1 VGQTIVFCGLQ
12 AAGALVHHADM
23 SDLAFTGER
32 VVPGHVEPGLWH
44 EHLSRYRFA
53 ALFAV
58 GKRVLDAGCG
68 TGYGTALLAAVA
80 REAIGFDISREAID
94 YASSHYPE
102 PKFRTGSAV
111 EFPAA
116 DSSADLV
123 TAFEIIEHLAGWEKL
138 VEEADRVLA
147 PGGTF
152 LVSTPNKIDYAE
164 ARQGCG
170 PNPFHVHEFQLEAF
184 DEALAGI
191 FPFVRILGQ
200 NRQES
205 IVFAGEQAAAAGLGF
220 VAGAPDVRNAQF
232 FLAVCAK
239 QPVEIPSFV
248 YAGGAGNLLR
258 ERERWALSLQ
268 RDVNG
273 ARGKI
278 DDLHRELQER
288 THWAKSLEAE
298 LASARQKLQALEAQA
313 AQLQQQREM
322 IRASRWVRLGRRLNV
337 GPDLSRDIE

>member
-1 VGQTIVFCGLQ
+1 
-12 AAGALVHHADM
+12 
-23 SDLAFTGER
+23 
-32 VVPGHVEPGLWH
+32 
-44 EHLSRYRFA
+44 
-53 ALFAV
+53 
-58 GKRVLDAGCG
+58 
-68 TGYGTALLAAVA
+68 
-80 REAIGFDISREAID
+80 
-94 YASSHYPE
+94 
-102 PKFRTGSAV
+102 
-111 EFPAA
+111 
-116 DSSADLV
+116 
-123 TAFEIIEHLAGWEKL
+123 
-138 VEEADRVLA
+138 
-147 PGGTF
+147 
-152 LVSTPNKIDYAE
+152 
-164 ARQGCG
+164 
-170 PNPFHVHEFQLEAF
+170 VHEFELDAF
-184 DEALAGI
+184 EQALAGI

-205 IVFAGEQAAAAGLGF
+205 IVFAGESADASGSGF
-220 VAGAPDVRNAQF
+220 VAGVPDVRNAQF

-239 QPVEIPSFV
+239 QPVEIPLFI